1 MENSIKITQV
11 QSKGNRLDIKY
22 HVEGEWSQFFN
33 LKEHFFVEYNEN
45 IENIPYG
52 IAIIPFMCNI
62 LPIAWL
68 CDARIYLE
76 EIDEDFYNSIKT
88 FKQGYIDMYPKLDF
102 LGSIEAN
109 QIKEY
114 SIITSDKSLAFF
126 SGGVDAFYTLLSH
139 INEKPAIATMWGA
152 DIKLDD
158 AIGWRKVINH
168 TNETAEIYNLDA
180 KWMKSNFRTFIKEG
194 PLTQLV
200 VEKANDGWWHGF
212 QHGIG
217 LIGHAA
223 PLMYQ
228 NNISKLYIAASF
240 TIHEKGKVTCASDP
254 TIDNYVK
261 FCGCTVKHDGYEA
274 SRQDK
279 IEFICRFSRESKKQ
293 IPLRVCWESSG
304 GSNCCKC
311 EKCYRTL
318 FGILAEKEDPRNYG
332 FDYTD
337 QEFKRINSDLKNI
350 IIVRISNWNYIQQ
363 KLRKNFMLEEL
374 PRELHWFYKIN
385 IEKLNHTFG
394 KRKNSFKYRAR
405 CFVYKVKRKVI
416 G

>member
-1 MENSIKITQV
+1 MENSIKINQV
-11 QSKGNRLDIKY
+11 QCKGNRIEIAY
-22 HVEGEWSQFFN
+22 HVEGEWNRFFN
-33 LKEHFFVEYNEN
+33 LKEYFFVEYNEN
-45 IENIPYG
+45 VENVPYG

-68 CDARIYLE
+68 CDAVIYLE
-76 EIDEDFYNSIKT
+76 EIDEDFYNSIKN
-88 FKQGYIDMYPKLDF
+88 FKQGYIDMYPKLHF
-102 LGSIEAN
+102 LGSIKVN
-109 QIKEY
+109 QIKKY
-114 SIITSDKSLAFF
+114 SIITSDKSLALF

-139 INEKPAIATMWGA
+139 INERPTIATMWGA

-168 TNETAEIYNLDA
+168 TNEIAQLYNLDA

-228 NNISKLYIAASF
+228 NNIAKLYIAASF
-240 TIHEKGKVTCASDP
+240 TIHEKGTVTCASDP

-261 FCGCTVKHDGYEA
+261 FCGCTVQHDGYEA

-304 GSNCCKC
+304 GSNCCQC

-337 QEFKRINSDLKNI
+337 KEFNTIIKDLKHRVFIGNF
-350 IIVRISNWNYIQQ
+350 RWGYIQRSFR
-363 KLRKNFMLEEL
+363 KNYTLEEMDKRLKWFYIREVKDFDNTLGKNLRKIKMMLS
-374 PRELHWFYKIN
+374 KI
-385 IEKLNHTFG
+385 
-394 KRKNSFKYRAR
+394 KRR
-405 CFVYKVKRKVI
+405 VI
-416 G
+416 R